1 MVTHSLECFLEQIT
15 LKKKRSVSEIFW
27 LQVSVK
33 KHQEVHFGKCDRN
46 KTQNAP
52 ITNRRKYKKNACEH
66 VTVSFGFSSD
76 WLRKKRELFYQI
88 KERMAKQNESKHIT
102 FDSQLKTAL
111 LREKQIPRQ
120 SYGVGRYTQLLSIFV
135 CICNLCNLSMLPE

>member
-1 MVTHSLECFLEQIT
+1 M
-15 LKKKRSVSEIFW
+15 SEIFR
-27 LQVSVK
+27 LQVSVNPTE

-52 ITNRRKYKKNACEH
+52 ITNRRKYKKNACEN
-66 VTVSFGFSSD
+66 VTISFGFSSD

-111 LREKQIPRQ
+111 LRKEQIPRQ

-135 CICNLCNLSMLPE
+135 CIFATFATYRCCLNREP